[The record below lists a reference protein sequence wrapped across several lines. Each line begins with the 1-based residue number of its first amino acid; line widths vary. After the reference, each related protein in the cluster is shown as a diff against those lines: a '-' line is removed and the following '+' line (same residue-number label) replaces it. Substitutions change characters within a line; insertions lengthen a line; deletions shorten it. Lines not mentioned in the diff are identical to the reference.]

1 MRMENIEQKWLSLYI
16 KTTKIHF
23 QCFDSILLGIFFFE
37 NVLMWLFPFIFFFH
51 LSRADKKTKS
61 FGIYASQYNTRKGE
75 KKAHNITIILSSV
88 LEFDDIIFMIL
99 YERKHCLQ
107 TMLNKQESFETNTID
122 ELYHIL
128 IELWCIWNG
137 LCLLLKCE
145 NDVEW
150 KWKNRRE

>member
-23 QCFDSILLGIFFFE
+23 QCFDSILLGILFRKCINVTVSLHFFFIYQG
-37 NVLMWLFPFIFFFH
+37 LI
-51 LSRADKKTKS
+51 KKTKS
-61 FGIYASQYNTRKGE
+61 FGICASQYNTRKGE

-128 IELWCIWNG
+128 IEL
-137 LCLLLKCE
+137 
-145 NDVEW
+145 
-150 KWKNRRE
+150 